1 MDGKEQ
7 ALRRKMGEI
16 KEELTKQMDEKVQAS
31 WRKMDAKIRASRRKM
46 GEIEE
51 ELITTMSKPE
61 LLLKIQRDYSFVF
74 VLTVTFFVT
83 LLIFFLKFNTI
94 SAE

>member
-1 MDGKEQ
+1 
-7 ALRRKMGEI
+7 MGEI

-31 WRKMDAKIRASRRKM
+31 WRKMDAKIQASRRKM

-61 LLLKIQRDYSFVF
+61 LLLEIQRDYSFVF